1 MDHSLLIDL
10 LLSNETEFL
19 LFFVRYLKY
28 VERYP
33 QNFIRECNSLV
44 DDQEEVMD
52 MLRNVM
58 RILRSGGFPY
68 NPAYL
73 INRLTN
79 VINILEK

>member
-33 QNFIRECNSLV
+33 QDFIRECNSLV
-44 DDQEEVMD
+44 DGQEEVVD

-68 NPAYL
+68 NPTYL
-73 INRLTN
+73 ISRLVN